1 MNMRC
6 FLLLAVFLT
15 TAQGRER
22 RPLVPAVMVFGD
34 SLVDVGNNNYI
45 LAVDKANV
53 HPYGRDFK
61 DRVATGRFCNGKLIN
76 DVIGWWSLI

>member
-1 MNMRC
+1 
-6 FLLLAVFLT
+6 
-15 TAQGRER
+15 
-22 RPLVPAVMVFGD
+22 MVFGD